1 MKGEER
7 RAFLL
12 RSLQEAH
19 GSLTGS
25 DLASMSGVSR
35 QVIVQDIAL
44 LRGQGV
50 DITATRS
57 GYALPSS
64 FDGGEVRLV
73 KVRHAPEQAEEEMLA
88 VVDLG
93 GALLDVAVNHRAY
106 GKLTA
111 TLDVRSRRDVARFME
126 DIRSGKSSPLCAVTS
141 GYHFHHIAAYGP
153 DASCVL
159 DEIEKVLG
167 EKRFLAEM
175 LPYEVGQI

>member
-12 RSLQEAH
+12 KSLREARRF
-19 GSLTGS
+19 LDGS
-25 DLASMSGVSR
+25 DLARMSGVSR
-35 QVIVQDIAL
+35 QVVVQDIAL
-44 LRGQGV
+44 LRGQGI

-57 GYALPSS
+57 GYSLLSS
-64 FDGGEVRLV
+64 FDGGVVRLV
-73 KVRHAPEQAEEEMLA
+73 KVRHTPEQAEEEMLA

-111 TLDVRSRRDVARFME
+111 ALDVRSRRDVARFMD

-153 DASCVL
+153 DAASVL

-167 EKRFLAEM
+167 EKGFLAEM
-175 LPYEVGQI
+175 LPYEVGSI